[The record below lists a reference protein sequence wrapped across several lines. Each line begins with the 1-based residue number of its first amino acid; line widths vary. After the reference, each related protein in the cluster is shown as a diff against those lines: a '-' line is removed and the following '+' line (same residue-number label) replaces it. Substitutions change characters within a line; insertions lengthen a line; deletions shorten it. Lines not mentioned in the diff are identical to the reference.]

1 MTLKDPTPTPPKT
14 NLAMPQQY
22 PGGHPHGSQTKAP
35 RQGQQAVILLSR
47 FRPGHSLWG
56 LAQLMMA
63 PLRTITVPGLLFQKI
78 LGSGKDGGFGLSPGL
93 NYQGVFSVFASPDQA
108 SAYLHGAQQ
117 VKAYRDHANEFFAAQ
132 LQPLSCR
139 GAWSGFRFD
148 SPAGAAEQ
156 YPRESPEPGGNYPS
170 GPVASLTRASI
181 RPQKAMAFWRQSPD
195 AESDLA
201 NASGCDL
208 AVGLGEAPV
217 LRQATFSLWKDQAAM
232 DAYARSGAHQRAITA
247 AYGQDFF
254 SESMFVRFHPV
265 AIYGCWKN
273 QSFGPP
279 PSQEGVLTA

>member
-1 MTLKDPTPTPPKT
+1 MALKDPTPTPPKT
-14 NLAMPQQY
+14 DVVMPQQF
-22 PGGHPHGSQTKAP
+22 PGRRAHGSQTEAP
-35 RQGQQAVILLSR
+35 QQGQQAVILLSR
-47 FRPGHSLWG
+47 FRSGQSLWG

-63 PLRTITVPGLLFQKI
+63 PLRTITVPGLVFQKI
-78 LGSGKDGGFGLSPGL
+78 LGSGQDGGFGLRPGL

-117 VKAYRDHANEFFAAQ
+117 VKAYRDHADEFFAAQ

-148 SPAGAAEQ
+148 SPAEALE
-156 YPRESPEPGGNYPS
+156 PPRRESPEQGGS
-170 GPVASLTRASI
+170 GPPGPLASLTRASI
-181 RPQKAMAFWRQSPD
+181 RPDKALAFWRQSPD

-201 NASGCDL
+201 HASGCAL

-232 DAYARSGAHQRAITA
+232 DAYARSGAHQRAIKA

-265 AIYGCWKN
+265 AMYGCWKN
-273 QSFGPP
+273 QGFGPFP
-279 PSQEGVLTA
+279 PQEGALAA

>member
-1 MTLKDPTPTPPKT
+1 MALKDPTPTRQKT
-14 NLAMPQQY
+14 DVAMPQQY
-22 PGGHPHGSQTKAP
+22 PGGHPHGGQTEAP

-63 PLRTITVPGLLFQKI
+63 PLKKITVPGLLFQKI
-78 LGSGKDGGFGLSPGL
+78 LGSGQDGGFGLRPGL

-117 VKAYRDHANEFFAAQ
+117 VKAYRDHADEFFAAQ

-139 GAWSGFRFD
+139 GAWSGFRFE
-148 SPAGAAEQ
+148 STAGASAQ
-156 YPRESPEPGGNYPS
+156 YPRETPEQASICPV

-181 RPQKAMAFWRQSPD
+181 RPHKAMDFWRQSPD
-195 AESDLA
+195 AETDLA
-201 NASGCDL
+201 NAAGCEL

-232 DAYARSGAHQRAITA
+232 DAYARSGAHQRAIAA
-247 AYGQDFF
+247 AYGRDFF

-279 PSQEGVLTA
+279 PSQEDVIAA